1 MSCLDIHHVACV
13 FRIAALE
20 GELTH
25 IRELVVLLGK
35 AMGRL
40 PGGQQLPG
48 HGDPVWLQ
56 LGPLGGVS
64 FALDTVI
71 QHTRVR
77 MWNRMASV
85 LKRPDCLQLAG
96 ARSSAAGLAAAQSL
110 NSPSS
115 SSSYL
120 FLALTDIQQCG
131 CRLLCL

>member
-1 MSCLDIHHVACV
+1 MQDTTYQCASSLQFDCCLFTPTAVL
-13 FRIAALE
+13 RIAALE

-48 HGDPVWLQ
+48 HDDPVWQQ

-77 MWNRMASV
+77 QGV
-85 LKRPDCLQLAG
+85 H
-96 ARSSAAGLAAAQSL
+96 
-110 NSPSS
+110 
-115 SSSYL
+115 
-120 FLALTDIQQCG
+120 
-131 CRLLCL
+131 

>member
-1 MSCLDIHHVACV
+1 VVPCC
-13 FRIAALE
+13 FTPGRIAALE

-48 HGDPVWLQ
+48 HDDPMWLQ

-64 FALDTVI
+64 FAMDTVI

-77 MWNRMASV
+77 RLEESQASPGRLRPSV
-85 LKRPDCLQLAG
+85 LIC
-96 ARSSAAGLAAAQSL
+96 SL
-110 NSPSS
+110 C
-115 SSSYL
+115 
-120 FLALTDIQQCG
+120 DVG
-131 CRLLCL
+131 